1 MRVFIKCRRIGFP
14 QHRIHKL
21 QNNNRFFNLNINIEK
36 IWYSKNLLSTILLPV
51 SWLFQITVVVRRIYY
66 RLRLP
71 NAGASKIFTI
81 VIGNI
86 TVGGTGKTPFVIW
99 LAQMC
104 KDQGLRVGIV
114 SRGYKRNNEQRIVE
128 VHPHS
133 IPGEVGDE
141 ALLLALKTAC
151 PVVVAANRSQAV
163 DRLVSKYDINVV
175 LSDDGLQHYN
185 LPRSV
190 EIAVIDGERQLGN
203 GRCLP
208 AGPLREPAVRLD
220 SCDLVVYN
228 SGKGSYQ
235 YFFEADHGNLVS
247 LSSDTACKPLSDF
260 KNLIVHA
267 VAGIGNPTRFF
278 RTLQNAG
285 LRIIEHRFPDHHAYQ
300 ETDLDFNGND
310 PILMTE
316 KDAVKCKRFKDKNIW
331 YLPISLLPNS
341 VLEKRISTLIGGI
354 PRG

>member
-1 MRVFIKCRRIGFP
+1 MNVD
-14 QHRIHKL
+14 
-21 QNNNRFFNLNINIEK
+21 IEK
-36 IWYSKNLLSTILLPV
+36 IWYSKNLLSTILLPL
-51 SWLFQITVVVRRIYY
+51 SWLFQIAVAVRRVYY
-66 RLRLP
+66 HLCLP
-71 NAGASKIFTI
+71 DSGASKIFTI
-81 VIGNI
+81 VVGNI

-99 LAQMC
+99 LAQRC
-104 KDQGLRVGIV
+104 IAQGLRVGIV

-133 IPGEVGDE
+133 THEEVSDE
-141 ALLLALKTAC
+141 ALLLVLKTAC

-163 DRLVSKYDINVV
+163 NQLIGKYDVDVV

-190 EIAVIDGERQLGN
+190 EIAVVDGERQLGN

-208 AGPLREPAVRLD
+208 AGPLREPVVRLD

-228 SGKGSYQ
+228 GGKGSYQ
-235 YFFEADHGNLVS
+235 YCFETVYGNLVS

-260 KNLIVHA
+260 KGFTIHA

-278 RTLQNAG
+278 KALQNAG
-285 LRIIEHRFPDHHAYQ
+285 LHIIEHRFPDHHAYQ
-300 ETDLDFNGND
+300 ETDLDFNSDG
-310 PILMTE
+310 PIIMTE
-316 KDAVKCKRFKDKNIW
+316 KDAVKCKRFISKNIW